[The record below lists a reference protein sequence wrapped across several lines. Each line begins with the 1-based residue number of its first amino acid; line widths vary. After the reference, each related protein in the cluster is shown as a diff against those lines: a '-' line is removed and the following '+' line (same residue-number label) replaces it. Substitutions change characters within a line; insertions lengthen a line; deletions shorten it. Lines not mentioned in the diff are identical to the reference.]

1 MRADDALL
9 KTEDTSNGPWLAA
22 LSLLAVISMSGSS
35 DAADKPDAEPS
46 AAQRIMQL
54 PSRLPGL
61 FRRETASGSESK
73 AGSPSTQAAPSQA
86 HTVSV
91 PAVTTQDP
99 GLQRAREM
107 LIEARLRETRGDLA
121 GALDLAERAEQVR
134 LGAERTRGARW
145 PASEPAPRDYIARL
159 EARMVARSTAAVA
172 GKSAAPPVPLT
183 RESRTGSESQSD
195 TAPATPVVSGPVAA
209 SSSATVTQAE
219 QIPANAAQTPAQ
231 LPVAELFGLN
241 ETDSAVTATAATLE
255 PRFDDMD
262 PAVASSSEAS
272 PSTASLSARPAETP
286 PAKDAPGLSGPAP
299 APSLTPSASGTG
311 PAPEPVSPVLTRK
324 TLEEQLASRMSGAIA
339 GRSSTGRTAAP
350 ADSSLT
356 GSIGVFSP
364 VTSPASPSTAPDLL
378 APSLTARQ
386 AASAAGAIVQIAAPI
401 AQQIIPEKSAE
412 QLKKVSEQSRA
423 VIETAKTI
431 HQVAQETGVIQ
442 AGGPETQAG
451 QSGPASEIPGVLMD
465 GLDKLESWIPD
476 SQTQSGSTK
485 EPAPQVEPSAQ
496 PPLAIPDLLDNGRQ
510 INDQDVSPIPTH
522 MVPGR
527 TSSSAKAIEINPG
540 AGITDAVDGSGRVE
554 APLLLHPESS
564 GKPEAGIAPA
574 AGGLSLFTLF
584 LTQIVGGFAGTML
597 AVGACLLI
605 RQRLRKSGQIAA
617 PARPVTPARTA
628 EESTADVVPFPG
640 AAEPRPA
647 EKIGKAA

>member
-1 MRADDALL
+1 
-9 KTEDTSNGPWLAA
+9 
-22 LSLLAVISMSGSS
+22 
-35 DAADKPDAEPS
+35 
-46 AAQRIMQL
+46 
-54 PSRLPGL
+54 
-61 FRRETASGSESK
+61 
-73 AGSPSTQAAPSQA
+73 
-86 HTVSV
+86 
-91 PAVTTQDP
+91 
-99 GLQRAREM
+99 
-107 LIEARLRETRGDLA
+107 
-121 GALDLAERAEQVR
+121 
-134 LGAERTRGARW
+134 
-145 PASEPAPRDYIARL
+145 
-159 EARMVARSTAAVA
+159 
-172 GKSAAPPVPLT
+172 
-183 RESRTGSESQSD
+183 
-195 TAPATPVVSGPVAA
+195 
-209 SSSATVTQAE
+209 
-219 QIPANAAQTPAQ
+219 
-231 LPVAELFGLN
+231 
-241 ETDSAVTATAATLE
+241 
-255 PRFDDMD
+255 
-262 PAVASSSEAS
+262 
-272 PSTASLSARPAETP
+272 
-286 PAKDAPGLSGPAP
+286 
-299 APSLTPSASGTG
+299 
-311 PAPEPVSPVLTRK
+311 
-324 TLEEQLASRMSGAIA
+324 MSGAIT

-378 APSLTARQ
+378 APSLSARQ
-386 AASAAGAIVQIAAPI
+386 AVSAAGALVQIAAPI
-401 AQQIIPEKSAE
+401 AQQVIPEKSAE

-451 QSGPASEIPGVLMD
+451 RSGPASEIPGVLMD
-465 GLDKLESWIPD
+465 SLDKLESWIPD

-485 EPAPQVEPSAQ
+485 EPAPQVEHSTQ

-540 AGITDAVDGSGRVE
+540 AGITDAVDGSGRAE

-564 GKPEAGIAPA
+564 GGSEAGIAPA

-584 LTQIVGGFAGTML
+584 MTQIVGGFAGTML

-640 AAEPRPA
+640 AAESRPA